1 MSLIPKQTGYFK
13 SFDGTRIYYE
23 IRGRGQPL
31 ILNYGIGC
39 LINHWR
45 HQIKHFS
52 QTHSVIV
59 YDYRAHHRSEIPE
72 NHENLTVDALA
83 EDLNGLMHHLE
94 IPTAS
99 LWAHSFGAQV
109 LLRFYELYP
118 DHAANLVL
126 INGFAQNPLK
136 GMFGTDLTQSMFQWF
151 KSGYQVLPETLSFL
165 WKVGIQNPLAVQLS
179 ALAGGFNLQLTSLKD
194 VEIYARGMASMDIN
208 AFLRLFESMIH
219 YDGRPGL
226 QKIRVPT
233 ILIGGMKDTV
243 TPPRYQ
249 EEMQS
254 HIKGSELYLV
264 PYGTH
269 CSQLD
274 MPDLVNLKIEKFLTK
289 AYANEPRE

>member
-1 MSLIPKQTGYFK
+1 MSLIPKRTGYFK
-13 SFDGTRIYYE
+13 SFDGTRLYYE
-23 IRGRGQPL
+23 VRGQGAPL

-52 QTHSVIV
+52 QAYSVIA

-72 NHENLTVDALA
+72 NHENLNVDALS
-83 EDLNGLMHHLE
+83 EDLKALMHHLE

-99 LWAHSFGAQV
+99 VWAHSFGAQV
-109 LLRFYELYP
+109 VLRFYEQYP
-118 DHAANLVL
+118 ELVQNMVL

-136 GMFGTDLTQSMFQWF
+136 GMFGTDLSQSAFQWF
-151 KSGYQVLPETLSFL
+151 KTGYQVLPETLSFL
-165 WKVGIQNPLAVQLS
+165 WKAGIQNPLAVQLS

-208 AFLRLFESMIH
+208 AFIRLFESMLN
-219 YDGRPGL
+219 YDARPGL
-226 QKIRVPT
+226 HKIQLPV
-233 ILIGGMKDTV
+233 ILIGGVKDTI
-243 TPPRYQ
+243 TPPKYQ
-249 EEMQS
+249 EEMQTQ
-254 HIKGSELYLV
+254 IKGSELYLV

-274 MPDLVNLKIEKFLTK
+274 MPDLVNLKIEKFLHRHYSK
-289 AYANEPRE
+289 GPS